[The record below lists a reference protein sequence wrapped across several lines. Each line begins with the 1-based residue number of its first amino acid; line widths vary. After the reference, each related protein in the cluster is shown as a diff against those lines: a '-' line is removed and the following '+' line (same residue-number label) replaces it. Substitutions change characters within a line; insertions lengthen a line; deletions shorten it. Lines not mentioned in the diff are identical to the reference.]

1 MKKLFIILIFLTL
14 VIFSASNV
22 TSGNDLS
29 GKEWVGYYHQGEQV
43 IFAKTANLS
52 RSSEDWGQGFI
63 IKTISAGTKAVI
75 VAVDTEEYCPGMY
88 TTRIKVKVNDIIGW
102 VHPWDIKKIE

>member
-1 MKKLFIILIFLTL
+1 MKKLIVILLFLT
-14 VIFSASNV
+14 VVSFSASNV
-22 TSGNDLS
+22 IYGNDLS

-43 IFAKTANLS
+43 SFAKTANLS

-63 IKTISAGTKAVI
+63 IKKISSGTKAVI

-88 TTRIKVKVNDIIGW
+88 TTRIKVKVNGIIGW
-102 VHPWDIKKIE
+102 VHPWDIEK